1 LWCPRAPAK
10 HNESPW
16 ESNTSKQLF
25 EIMLLKQV
33 LNRVFFDILQLENDL
48 IRVFLSELVAEIIIV
63 RVFLYTHPVN
73 TKKETYNAIYGTQS
87 Y

>member
-1 LWCPRAPAK
+1 M
-10 HNESPW
+10 
-16 ESNTSKQLF
+16 
-25 EIMLLKQV
+25 MLLKQV
-33 LNRVFFDILQLENDL
+33 LNRVLFNVLQLENDL

-73 TKKETYNAIYGTQS
+73 TKKESYNTIYGTQS